1 MLVADTAAPLPA
13 WVPLSSRERR
23 ILGVMV
29 EKQKTT
35 PEYYPMTIA
44 AITTGSN
51 QKSNRDPVVNYDPD
65 DVEEVLQSLRK
76 KGAAVLIEGSGRV
89 VKWKHTL
96 YDWFGLKN
104 RPVEMAVMAELMLR
118 GRQTEGDLRS
128 RASRMEPIPDL
139 ESLQAVLKTLQEM
152 KLVVYLT
159 PPEQKRGAMVTHNLY
174 SANEF
179 ESVKAEFARAA
190 PIHEDE
196 PRPARSESA
205 SQPDP
210 LWRVE
215 IATLKAEIE
224 GMKVRMDMMSAE
236 LQELKTSLGA

>member
-1 MLVADTAAPLPA
+1 MLVAEVAATPPA

-23 ILGVMV
+23 VLGVMV

-51 QKSNRDPVVNYDPD
+51 QKSNRDPVVNFAPD
-65 DVEEVLQSLRK
+65 DVEDVLQGLRK
-76 KGAAVLIEGSGRV
+76 KGAAVLVEGSGRV

-118 GRQTEGDLRS
+118 GRQTEGDLRA
-128 RASRMEPIPDL
+128 RASRMESIPDL
-139 ESLQAVLKTLQEM
+139 ESLQAVLKSLQEM
-152 KLVVYLT
+152 RLVVYLT
-159 PPEQKRGAMVTHNLY
+159 PPEQKRGATLTHNLY
-174 SANEF
+174 SANEW

-190 PIHEDE
+190 PVYEDE
-196 PRPARSESA
+196 PRPARTEITA
-205 SQPDP
+205 QADP

-215 IATLKAEIE
+215 IATLKSEIE
-224 GMKVRMDMMSAE
+224 GMKVRMDAMAAE
-236 LQELKTSLGA
+236 LRELKTSLGA